1 MTNTTKPANREA
13 WLTYMTEQYIRP
25 MFTAKGYTIPEGIKY
40 SCSFSTKGAFKR
52 KGQKRFVAGQ
62 CISNRDAQ
70 GNHRNFEIVVVPN
83 ESNSIEVLDTL
94 IHELCHASVGLNE
107 GHGLVFATCAYAVG
121 LEGKPTST
129 NASEALKVLLAQWVS
144 EAGEYPHE
152 SLQVNMRKQSTRLHK
167 CDCHACGYTMRI
179 SSKWLKLATPR
190 CPLGHGDMTHDFLPL
205 EGEDF
210 EGDE

>member
-1 MTNTTKPANREA
+1 MQTLNRES
-13 WLTYMTEQYIRP
+13 WLNHLTEQYIRP
-25 MFTAKGYTIPEGIKY
+25 HFESQGYTIPEGIKY

-70 GNHRNFEIVVVPN
+70 GEHRNYEIVIVPN

-94 IHELCHASVGLNE
+94 IHELCHATVGNNE
-107 GHGLVFATCAYAVG
+107 GHNSVFTECAYKVG

-129 NASEALKVLLAQWVS
+129 NASEALKVLLAQWVA

-152 SLQVNMRKQSTRLHK
+152 SLQVNMSKQTTRLYK
-167 CDCHACGYTMRI
+167 CECNRCGYKMRI
-179 SSKWLKLATPR
+179 SRTWLALAIPK
-190 CPLGHGDMTHDFLPL
+190 CPLGHGKMESEYQPET
-205 EGEDF
+205 EGE
-210 EGDE
+210 E